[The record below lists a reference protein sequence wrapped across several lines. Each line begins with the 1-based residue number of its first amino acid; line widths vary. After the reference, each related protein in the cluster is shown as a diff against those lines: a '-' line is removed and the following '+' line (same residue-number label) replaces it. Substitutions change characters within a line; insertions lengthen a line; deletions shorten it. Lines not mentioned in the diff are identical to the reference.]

1 VVAVGADRLSGYL
14 LDTNIV
20 IAVFRQ
26 EEAIRA
32 RLDNAA
38 PGSLFVPIIVLGEL
52 RFGALK
58 SLEVEE
64 NLRRIE
70 GFAAES
76 NVLDCDEEAA
86 WLYGEIKDDLRRK
99 GRPVP
104 ENDVWIAATALRH
117 DLALVTRD
125 AHFEHVA
132 ELQIGRW

>member
-1 VVAVGADRLSGYL
+1 MVAEGAAAGYL

-20 IAVFRQ
+20 IAVFRR
-26 EEAIRA
+26 EGVTLA

-38 PGSLFVPIIVLGEL
+38 PGSLFVPVIVLGEL

-58 SLEVEE
+58 SVMVEE

-70 GFAAES
+70 GFTAES
-76 NVLDCDEEAA
+76 NVLVCDEEAA
-86 WLYGEIKDDLRRK
+86 RLYGEIKADLSRK
-99 GRPVP
+99 GRPIP

-125 AHFEHVA
+125 SHFEHVA
-132 ELQIGRW
+132 DLRVERW

>member
-1 VVAVGADRLSGYL
+1 MSGYL

-20 IAVFRQ
+20 VAIFRL
-26 EEAIRA
+26 EEMALA
-32 RLDNAA
+32 GLENTA

-58 SLEVEE
+58 SVKAEE

-76 NVLDCDEEAA
+76 NLLVCDEEAA
-86 WLYGEIKDDLRRK
+86 RHYGEIKDDLRRK

-104 ENDVWIAATALRH
+104 ENDVWIAATALRRG
-117 DLALVTRD
+117 LALVTRD
-125 AHFEHVA
+125 SHFEHVA
-132 ELQIGRW
+132 GLRIEH

>member
-1 VVAVGADRLSGYL
+1 MVADGADRLGGYL

-26 EEAIRA
+26 EGAILA

-58 SLEVEE
+58 SVMVEE

-70 GFAAES
+70 GFTAES
-76 NVLDCDEEAA
+76 NVLVCDEEAA
-86 WLYGEIKDDLRRK
+86 RLYGEIKDDLRRK
-99 GRPVP
+99 GRPIP
-104 ENDVWIAATALRH
+104 ENDIWIAATALRH
-117 DLALVTRD
+117 ELALVTRD
-125 AHFEHVA
+125 SHFEHVA
-132 ELQIGRW
+132 ELRVEQW